1 MLRAYLASAW
11 VPGEQD
17 GVRRGDD
24 GPRLQATLHRANG
37 TGACRATCVMR
48 AAIHSSH
55 RTTLFLSVVATVA
68 WWPALSGEF
77 HYDDLANVVLD
88 PATSDPAM
96 LLDRLAN
103 GFRPLLRLSFV
114 VDQRTWGLVPIGFIA
129 TNLLLHALTV
139 LAVAAL
145 ARRRLGSEVAVAL
158 AATIFAL
165 QPAHAMAVAWTS
177 GRSTVLSTALMLAA
191 MLAHERA
198 VGSIRW
204 RSLSL
209 LLMALAV
216 LAKET
221 ALVLPALLLLWEATR
236 PAPIATRELLARV
249 APAAFMALLLAA
261 GAWCA
266 SARLQEIIAF
276 SLALSSPVESL
287 VANAAALPIS
297 LSLWWRPW
305 ALAVEH
311 PQGFTSAATLAG
323 AATLLA
329 MVVGAAA
336 AMRARATL
344 VALALLWP
352 IVALLPT
359 HSVLARLDPI
369 TEKALYAAW
378 VGPSL
383 ALGAGMAWV
392 VQTRPRIRPQL
403 VTVLVLL
410 LGGLCGWRASV
421 WADPTAL
428 WREASERA
436 PQSARAWSNRALAEL
451 GAGQLRMA
459 SQSIGRAQALAPGDE
474 RIHAAALAVSLAS
487 PPTEET
493 RK

>member
-1 MLRAYLASAW
+1 MMGHGNQRHPNAPKARA
-11 VPGEQD
+11 P
-17 GVRRGDD
+17 
-24 GPRLQATLHRANG
+24 ATAYW
-37 TGACRATCVMR
+37 
-48 AAIHSSH
+48 
-55 RTTLFLSVVATVA
+55 TTLFLVVVVTVA

-88 PATSDPAM
+88 PATSDPAA

-114 VDQRTWGLVPIGFIA
+114 LDERAWGLVPMGFIA

-145 ARRRLGSEVAVAL
+145 ARRRLGNEVAAAL

-177 GRSTVLSTALMLAA
+177 GRSTVLSVALMLAA

-198 VGSIRW
+198 VDSIRW

-209 LLMALAV
+209 LLMVLAV

-221 ALVLPALLLLWEATR
+221 ALILPALLLLWEATR
-236 PAPIATRELLARV
+236 PSPVTTRELLARV
-249 APAAFMALLLAA
+249 APATVTAVLLAA
-261 GAWCA
+261 GALWA
-266 SARLQEIIAF
+266 STRLQEIVAF
-276 SLALSSPVESL
+276 SLALSSPVQSL

-311 PQGFTSAATLAG
+311 PQEFTSAATLAG
-323 AATLLA
+323 AAALLA
-329 MVVGAAA
+329 MVVAAAA
-336 AMRARATL
+336 AMRARAML

-352 IVALLPT
+352 LVALLPT
-359 HSVLARLDPI
+359 HSVLARLDLV

-378 VGPSL
+378 VGPSI
-383 ALGAGMAWV
+383 ALGAGAAWV
-392 VQTRPRIRPQL
+392 VQALPRARPQL
-403 VTVLVLL
+403 VTALVLL
-410 LGGLCGWRASV
+410 LGGLCWWRASV
-421 WADPTAL
+421 WADPAVL

-459 SQSIGRAQALAPGDE
+459 SQSISRAQALAPGDE
-474 RIHAAALAVSLAS
+474 RIHSAALAVSLAS
-487 PPTEET
+487 PPTEEP
-493 RK
+493 R

>member
-1 MLRAYLASAW
+1 MGRGGERHLSA
-11 VPGEQD
+11 PG
-17 GVRRGDD
+17 
-24 GPRLQATLHRANG
+24 
-37 TGACRATCVMR
+37 
-48 AAIHSSH
+48 AAHL
-55 RTTLFLSVVATVA
+55 TTVFLVVVVIVA
-68 WWPALSGEF
+68 WWPALSAEF
-77 HYDDLANVVLD
+77 HYDDFANVVLD
-88 PATSDPAM
+88 PATSDPAA
-96 LLDRLAN
+96 LRERLAN
-103 GFRPLLRLSFV
+103 GFRPLLRISFV
-114 VDQRTWGLVPIGFIA
+114 VDRFVWGLDPAGFIA
-129 TNLLLHALTV
+129 TNLLLHALAV

-177 GRSTVLSTALMLAA
+177 GRSTVLSTVLMLGA

-198 VGSIRW
+198 TGSIRW
-204 RSLSL
+204 RGLSL
-209 LLMALAV
+209 LLLALAV
-216 LAKET
+216 FAKET
-221 ALVLPALLLLWEATR
+221 ALILPALLLLWEATR
-236 PAPIATRELLARV
+236 PSPPTKREILVRV
-249 APAAFMALLLAA
+249 APAAVTALLLAA
-261 GAWCA
+261 SALWA
-266 SARLQEIIAF
+266 STRLQEIVAF
-276 SLALSSPVESL
+276 SLALSSPAESL

-305 ALAVEH
+305 ALSVEH

-323 AATLLA
+323 AVSLLA

-336 AMRARATL
+336 ALRARAAL

-359 HSVLARLDPI
+359 HSFLARLDPI

-392 VQTRPRIRPQL
+392 VQALPRIRPQL
-403 VTVLVLL
+403 VAALVLL
-410 LGGLCGWRASV
+410 LGGLCWWRASV
-421 WADPTAL
+421 WADPAAL
-428 WREASERA
+428 WREASQRA
-436 PQSARAWSNRALAEL
+436 PHSARAWSNRALAEL

-459 SQSIGRAQALAPGDE
+459 AQSIGRAQSLAPGDE

-487 PPTEET
+487 PPTEEP